1 MVDNRAGLEKNS
13 EIIIQDKIYKIENE
27 IGRGANCIVYNAK
40 YRDNLDIE
48 HNIRLKECFP
58 VYLSLERTRD
68 NEVVVCDDNT
78 LRFENVKKEFIETYR
93 RNVELRKTLGLIN
106 STINSTDI
114 LEYNNTVYSV
124 MSLDE
129 GIDYGKY
136 EDKSLIELLEHIK
149 SIAIIIEKYHGNGY
163 LHLDL
168 KPENVFIMP
177 ETTEHIMLFDF
188 DSVITFAGIEA
199 NDKVN
204 ISYTEG
210 FSAPEQIQGRIN
222 RIGKHTDIFS
232 IGAILFYKLFDR
244 KPDLDDMRISS
255 RYNFEDMKFK
265 DLRYQPALY
274 KTMEKFLRKT
284 LSVSTASRW
293 SEMKPVIEALD
304 EMINLSDVTRLYL
317 VDSFQYNQACFVG
330 RNKEIECIKEM
341 FNDSNAIFLSGIGG
355 IGKTELAKQY
365 VKRNRGN
372 YNNVVFAIFNS
383 SIEQMV
389 CESVN
394 INGISKDKDEST
406 VEYFNRKMKL
416 LETMVT
422 SDDLIIMDN
431 FDIDSEINLERFLQ
445 LPCKFII
452 TTREDFRDY
461 NYKQLVVDKI
471 EDEEDIMELFLSYND
486 IEYSKSEKEA
496 ISELLQFV
504 DYHTM
509 TVELIAKYLQHTD
522 MSPEELLDKFL
533 EKEGINNTNDTKI
546 KHRKDRKL
554 SAESVN
560 RHLRMLFDLSGF
572 DKIEKEILCDL
583 SIFAGVN
590 IRRGKFEEL
599 CDIKNAHIKVEA
611 LIKHGWIME
620 DEITDKIYLHQIIQ
634 DLVYKDLAPDASKCE
649 RIIRGMSKYMEE
661 EPKNFAE
668 KHNKELLLDIFL
680 ERMSGNTIDYAKL
693 CMKSK
698 KIENLEKAEEI
709 LLEYND
715 REKYNLLQKTYKKLI
730 DAFAGSDY
738 ILEIESDDD
747 LDIVFVNIYNWL
759 EKAIVCCEE
768 YSEDP
773 DYLSQELIETGRI
786 TVRVIDGALILTS
799 EKKYSG
805 LDSIYELI
813 SKTYEI
819 ATDNIPKS
827 SYSNEIKERMY
838 SEIKNLYYRDRDN
851 ILGSYKDEHVA
862 DSEKAFFYQK
872 KMMELRTEKPDIINY
887 YGNTVTEAD
896 VAEDYRKRGEY
907 DKAIA
912 MYKSGYK
919 EGNLAYE
926 NVMEN
931 LADIYY
937 EINDIDKAIEC
948 LENVLRVEKSS
959 ENMEDGICCYPEW
972 VCCDLI
978 GLLVEQKR
986 YDTATK
992 YCYELL
998 HYCNEEDAIYILVA
1012 YFYLYK
1018 MSEDGDKRA
1027 ELWNKCIEYYRKTG
1041 DSGIPEKLHE
1051 FISEY
1056 LKKEIPDGRE
1066 IIRIV
1071 DKIFGKNHEEFQVE
1085 ILENSIEK
1093 YKSYKD
1099 GYKRDYYIVLFYA
1112 KLAEIGYTSPEHKNR
1127 MEKCRKALD
1136 IYNEFVRKYS
1146 LEKYAGKYLEMDK
1159 EEKYMENNV
1168 GKQVKKY
1175 VDKNTEKHMKKDA
1188 EFLRSYIY
1196 DIMAKNIEY
1205 GKYDYDEI
1213 KKYKRK
1219 CNYELLVENKINMS
1233 VLSDNEIINIW
1244 KEASYSYGMVENYRK
1259 ASECL
1264 IRALPNMLRI
1274 YENDKNEEFKSTYY
1288 YLMWNIINAFI
1299 DDKDIQNAFSY
1310 IEKFYDDFMNY
1321 INDNKK
1327 NGESE
1332 RSDMVRIMSDIAY
1345 LILDLDYMELAE
1357 KPDMDY
1363 IKMALDKYLCALY
1376 LLVVENID
1384 VDLIN
1389 NIHNSEEQIEKMYQS
1404 IMESSRKDSILEK
1417 IDWILSVADYIS
1429 KTIYTET
1436 KQDDKYKIY
1445 KKIADYF
1452 IDKYKKNDME
1462 FR

>member
-255 RYNFEDMKFK
+255 RYNFEDMRFK
-265 DLRYQPALY
+265 DSRYQPALY

-293 SEMKPVIEALD
+293 SEMKQVIEALD

-355 IGKTELAKQY
+355 IGKTEFAKQY
-365 VKRNRGN
+365 VKRNRKN

-394 INGISKDKDEST
+394 INGISRDKDEST
-406 VEYFNRKMKL
+406 VEYFNRKMQL
-416 LETMVT
+416 LETILT
-422 SDDLIIMDN
+422 ADDLIIMDN
-431 FDIDSEINLERFLQ
+431 FDVDSEINLERFLQ

-509 TVELIAKYLQHTD
+509 TVELIAKYLQHSD
-522 MSPEELLDKFL
+522 ISPEELIDKFL
-533 EKEGINNTNDTKI
+533 EQEGINNTNDTKI

-572 DKIEKEILCDL
+572 DEIEKEILCDL

-599 CDIKNAHIKVEA
+599 CDIKNAHIKVEK

-620 DEITDKIYLHQIIQ
+620 DEITGKIYLHQIIQ
-634 DLVYKDLAPDASKCE
+634 DLVYKDLAPDTSKCE
-649 RIIRGMSKYMEE
+649 GIIRGMSKYMEE
-661 EPKNFAE
+661 EPKNFTE

-680 ERMSGNTIDYAKL
+680 ERMSGNTIEYAKL
-693 CMKSK
+693 CMLSK
-698 KIENLEKAEEI
+698 KVENLEKAEEI

-730 DAFAGSDY
+730 DAFTESDY
-738 ILEIESDDD
+738 ILEIESDDA
-747 LDIVFVNIYNWL
+747 LDIVFAKIYNWL
-759 EKAIVCCEE
+759 EKAIDCCEE

-773 DYLSQELIETGRI
+773 DYLSQELIEAGQI
-786 TVRVIDGALILTS
+786 TDRAIDGNIIIS
-799 EKKYSG
+799 FSKKYSV

-813 SKTYEI
+813 SKIYEI

-827 SYSNEIKERMY
+827 SYNNEIKERMY
-838 SEIKNLYYRDRDN
+838 SEIKSLYYRNN
-851 ILGSYKDEHVA
+851 ILGSYKDEYVA

-872 KMMELRTEKPDIINY
+872 KMMELRPDKPDIIKH

-919 EGNLAYE
+919 EGNLAYKT
-926 NVMEN
+926 VMEE
-931 LADIYY
+931 LADIYC

-948 LENVLRVEKSS
+948 LENILAAEKNY
-959 ENMEDGICCYPEW
+959 ENTQEGIYWYSEW
-972 VCCDLI
+972 VCCKLI
-978 GLLVEQKR
+978 RLLVKQKR

-998 HYCNEEDAIYILVA
+998 HYCDEKCAVYILVA

-1018 MSEDGDKRA
+1018 MSEDRDKQD
-1027 ELWNKCIEYYRKTG
+1027 ELWNICLEYYRKTG
-1041 DSGIPEKLHE
+1041 DNGIPEKLYE
-1051 FISEY
+1051 FIKEY
-1056 LKKEIPDGRE
+1056 LKKEMPDGRE
-1066 IIRIV
+1066 IIQIV
-1071 DKIFGKNHEEFQVE
+1071 DKIFGENYEKFRVE

-1093 YKSYKD
+1093 YKSCKN
-1099 GYKRDYYIVLFYA
+1099 GYEPDYYIVLFYA
-1112 KLAEIGYTSPEHKNR
+1112 RLAKIKYPSSKHKDM

-1146 LEKYAGKYLEMDK
+1146 LEKYIGKYLEMDK
-1159 EEKYMENNV
+1159 EEKHIENNE

-1175 VDKNTEKHMKKDA
+1175 VDKNTENHMEKDA

-1196 DIMAKNIEY
+1196 DIIAKNIEY

-1219 CNYELLVENKINMS
+1219 CNYELLAENKIHMS
-1233 VLSDNEIINIW
+1233 VLADDEIIDIW
-1244 KEASYSYGMVENYRK
+1244 EGAAYSYDMVENYRK

-1274 YENDKNEEFKSTYY
+1274 YENDKNKEFESTYY
-1288 YLMWNIINAFI
+1288 NLMKVIINTYI
-1299 DDKDIQNAFSY
+1299 DDEDNQNASLY
-1310 IEKFYDDFMNY
+1310 IEKLYAEFMDY
-1321 INDNKK
+1321 INNNKK
-1327 NGESE
+1327 CDELV

-1345 LILDLDYMELAE
+1345 LFLSLDYIELDV

-1363 IKMALDKYLCALY
+1363 IKMVLDKYLCTLY
-1376 LLVVENID
+1376 LLAVENID
-1384 VDLIN
+1384 VDLIK
-1389 NIHNSEEQIEKMYQS
+1389 NINNSETQIEKMYQS
-1404 IMESSRKDSILEK
+1404 IMESSCKDSISEK
-1417 IDWILSVADYIS
+1417 IDWILSVADDIS
-1429 KTIYTET
+1429 ETVYTET
-1436 KQDDKYKIY
+1436 KQEDKYKIY

>member
-58 VYLSLERTRD
+58 VYLSLERMRD
-68 NEVVVCDDNT
+68 NEVVVCNDNT

-124 MSLDE
+124 MTLDE

-149 SIAIIIEKYHGNGY
+149 SIAIIIEKYHSNGY

-244 KPDLDDMRISS
+244 KPELDDMRISS

-265 DLRYQPALY
+265 DSRYQPALY

-330 RNKEIECIKEM
+330 RNKEIENIKDM

-365 VKRNRGN
+365 VKRNREN

-394 INGISKDKDEST
+394 INGISRDKDEST
-406 VEYFNRKMKL
+406 TEYFNRKMKL
-416 LETMVT
+416 LETILT
-422 SDDLIIMDN
+422 ADDLIIMDN
-431 FDIDSEINLERFLQ
+431 FDVDSEINLERFLQ

-522 MSPEELLDKFL
+522 ISPEELIDKFL
-533 EKEGINNTNDTKI
+533 EQEGINNTNDTKI

-572 DKIEKEILCDL
+572 DEIEKEILCDL

-620 DEITDKIYLHQIIQ
+620 DEITGKIYLHQIIQ

-649 RIIRGMSKYMEE
+649 GIIRGMIKYMEE
-661 EPKNFAE
+661 EPKNFTE

-680 ERMSGNTIDYAKL
+680 ERMSGNTIEYAKL
-693 CMKSK
+693 CMLPK
-698 KIENLEKAEEI
+698 KVENLEKAEEI
-709 LLEYND
+709 LLGYND

-730 DAFAGSDY
+730 DAFTESDY
-738 ILEIESDDD
+738 ILEIESDDA
-747 LDIVFVNIYNWL
+747 LDIVFAKIYNWL

-773 DYLSQELIETGRI
+773 DYLSQELIEAGRI
-786 TVRVIDGALILTS
+786 TDKAINRNLKLS
-799 EKKYSG
+799 LEKTYSG
-805 LDSIYELI
+805 LAGIYELI
-813 SKTYEI
+813 SKTYDI
-819 ATDNIPKS
+819 AADNIPMS
-827 SYSNEIKERMY
+827 SYNNEIKERMY
-838 SEIKNLYYRDRDN
+838 SEIKNLYYSN
-851 ILGSYKDEHVA
+851 PFSFSYKDEYVS

-872 KMMELRTEKPDIINY
+872 KMMELRTEKPDIIKY

-912 MYKSGYK
+912 IYKSGYK

-926 NVMEN
+926 NVMEE
-931 LADIYY
+931 LADIYC
-937 EINDIDKAIEC
+937 EINAIEKAIEC
-948 LENVLRVEKSS
+948 LENVLGEEKSH
-959 ENMEDGICCYPEW
+959 ENMQDGICRYSEW
-972 VCCDLI
+972 VCCKLI

-998 HYCNEEDAIYILVA
+998 HYCNEEYVSYILTA
-1012 YFYLYK
+1012 HFYLYK

-1027 ELWNKCIEYYRKTG
+1027 ELWNICLEYYRKTG
-1041 DSGIPEKLHE
+1041 NDRIKEHLYE
-1051 FISEY
+1051 FIREY
-1056 LKKEIPDGRE
+1056 LKKEMPDGRE
-1066 IIRIV
+1066 IILIV
-1071 DKIFGKNHEEFQVE
+1071 DKIFGENYEKFRVE

-1093 YKSYKD
+1093 YKSCKN
-1099 GYKRDYYIVLFYA
+1099 GYEPDYYIVLFYA
-1112 KLAEIGYTSPEHKNR
+1112 RLAKIKYPSSKHKDM

-1146 LEKYAGKYLEMDK
+1146 LEKYIGKYLEMDK
-1159 EEKYMENNV
+1159 EEKHIENNV

-1175 VDKNTEKHMKKDA
+1175 VDKNTEEYMEKDA
-1188 EFLRSYIY
+1188 DFLRSYIY
-1196 DIMAKNIEY
+1196 DIMIENMEY
-1205 GKYDYDEI
+1205 AGKYDNDEI
-1213 KKYKRK
+1213 MEYRRK
-1219 CNYELLVENKINMS
+1219 CNYELLAENKINMS
-1233 VLSDNEIINIW
+1233 VLSDDVIIDIW
-1244 KEASYSYGMVENYRK
+1244 KETASSYFLVNNYRK
-1259 ASECL
+1259 VSECK
-1264 IRALPNMLRI
+1264 IKALPNMLRI
-1274 YENDKNEEFKSTYY
+1274 YEKDKNEEFVPTYY
-1288 YLMWNIINAFI
+1288 DLMWNIINAFI
-1299 DDKDIQNAFSY
+1299 YDKDIQNAFSY
-1310 IEKFYDDFMNY
+1310 IEKVYDEFMNY
-1321 INDNKK
+1321 IINNK

-1332 RSDMVRIMSDIAY
+1332 RSDMVRIMSEIAF
-1345 LILDLDYMELAE
+1345 LILDLDYMKLTV
-1357 KPDMDY
+1357 KPNVDY
-1363 IKMALDKYLCALY
+1363 KKMALDKCLCELY
-1376 LLVVENID
+1376 LVVIEDID
-1384 VDLIN
+1384 VDLIK
-1389 NIHNSEEQIEKMYQS
+1389 NINNSETQIEKMYQS
-1404 IMESSRKDSILEK
+1404 IMKSYCKDITTEK
-1417 IDWILSVADYIS
+1417 IDRILTAAEDISVAV
-1429 KTIYTET
+1429 YTET
-1436 KQDDKYKIY
+1436 KKDDKYKIY
-1445 KKIADYF
+1445 RKISDYF
-1452 IDKYKKNDME
+1452 IDKYGEKDDIE